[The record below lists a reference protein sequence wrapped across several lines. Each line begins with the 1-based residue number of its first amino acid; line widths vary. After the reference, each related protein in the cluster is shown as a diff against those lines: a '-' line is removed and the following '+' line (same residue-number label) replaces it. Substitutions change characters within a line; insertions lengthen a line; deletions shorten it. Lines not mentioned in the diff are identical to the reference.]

1 MASASGAGRPAD
13 IAEEVTSSSHFSNR
27 FLSGV
32 LDIALIRVGGA
43 GRNEDLYS
51 SVCVFFSLFVASWCW
66 LLLHIFLILPHR
78 TIVNFLVLLGGVGP
92 SRRVK
97 N

>member
-32 LDIALIRVGGA
+32 LDIALIRVGG
-43 GRNEDLYS
+43 RNEDLYRSVS
-51 SVCVFFSLFVASWCW
+51 SVSLFCCSLLASSS
-66 LLLHIFLILPHR
+66 HILDSSP
-78 TIVNFLVLLGGVGP
+78 P
-92 SRRVK
+92 YDS
-97 N
+97 